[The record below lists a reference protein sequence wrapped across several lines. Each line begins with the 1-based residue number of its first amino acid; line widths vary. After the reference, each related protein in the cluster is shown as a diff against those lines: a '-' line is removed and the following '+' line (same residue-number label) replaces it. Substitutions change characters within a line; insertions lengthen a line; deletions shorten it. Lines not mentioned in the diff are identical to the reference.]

1 MNDLKTLINE
11 EYKDITFDMKASYI
25 ISLYE
30 KERRKKAGV
39 FVTTAFCLFMIIT
52 VFIRMNP
59 KTVETLMNS
68 TGEFFSNLVSNNAD
82 KLSVFETTSSTQ
94 PNTSDNLINQ
104 IATSTA
110 PTETNGQIPAATST
124 QNAYVEPTETPQQN
138 NEKEGTANSVTETT
152 APTEVVTEK
161 ATDTKPAVEK
171 PTSKSSVV
179 PKKINTAKIEYILV
193 SKSTIRITKCIPTDN
208 TVVIPETIDGYTV
221 TEIGEG
227 ILKGYRNVTK
237 VTLPNTVTKIKESS
251 FKGLEA
257 LKSVN
262 IPTNIKSIGGSAFE
276 GCTALESANLG
287 NIEEIGASAFAGC
300 EKLTEIT
307 IPKTA
312 KIIGARAFAKCRGLE
327 KAIIASNCDSGNDKQ
342 DNYTFTECDN
352 LKSVVISEGVT
363 SLTGHQFYKCT
374 ALKNVSL
381 SSTLESISQSAFS
394 CCTKLESIELPKNIK
409 TIGYMAFYKCRAL
422 KNVTL
427 PNSLKIVYSQAF
439 YGCNKLSEITIPK
452 EVDKLYDMCFGYN
465 DYDATI
471 SDFIIKGYEDS
482 TAKEYAKANKIIFVS
497 LGGENKPSQQTT
509 AITLDSFIAIL
520 GVGDTYDITYK
531 VENPEGPTTFTS
543 SDSSIATVDEN
554 GRITAL
560 KSGSATVTIT
570 NNGVSRQLVV
580 III

>member
-39 FVTTAFCLFMIIT
+39 FVTTAVCLFMIMT

-68 TGEFFSNLVSNNAD
+68 TGKFFSNLVSNNAD
-82 KLSVFETTSSTQ
+82 KLSVSETTSPPQ

-110 PTETNGQIPAATST
+110 PTEIIKQIPAATSA
-124 QNAYVEPTETPQQN
+124 QNSVTVEPIETSPQH
-138 NEKEGTANSVTETT
+138 NEKEYANNSVSETT
-152 APTEVVTEK
+152 VPTEVATEK
-161 ATDTKPAVEK
+161 ITDTKPAVEK

-179 PKKINTAKIEYILV
+179 PQKISTAKIKYILV
-193 SKSTIRITKCIPTDN
+193 SKTTIRITKCIPTDN

-327 KAIIASNCDSGNDKQ
+327 KAVIASNCDSGNDKQ

-394 CCTKLESIELPKNIK
+394 CCTSLESIYLPEGLK

-427 PNSLKIVYSQAF
+427 PNSL
-439 YGCNKLSEITIPK
+439 
-452 EVDKLYDMCFGYN
+452 GYN

-497 LGGENKPSQQTT
+497 LGGDNNPSQQPT
-509 AITLDSFIAIL
+509 AITLDSFIAVL
-520 GVGDTYDITYK
+520 NVSDTYDIIYK
-531 VENPEGPTTFTS
+531 VENPEGQTTFTS
-543 SDSSIATVDEN
+543 SDSSVITIDEN

-580 III
+580 IVI

>member
-39 FVTTAFCLFMIIT
+39 FVTTAFCLFMIMT

-82 KLSVFETTSSTQ
+82 KLSVFKTTSSPQ

-138 NEKEGTANSVTETT
+138 NGKEDTANSVTETT

-179 PKKINTAKIEYILV
+179 PQKINTAKIEYILV

-342 DNYTFTECDN
+342 DNYTFTECEN

-409 TIGYMAFYKCRAL
+409 TIGYMAFYKCREL

-452 EVDKLYDMCFGYN
+452 DVDKLYDMCFGYN

-497 LGGENKPSQQTT
+497 LGGDNNPSQQPT
-509 AITLDSFIAIL
+509 AITLDSFIAVL
-520 GVGDTYDITYK
+520 NVSDTYDIIYK
-531 VENPEGPTTFTS
+531 IENPVGQTTFTS
-543 SDSSIATVDEN
+543 SDSSVIAIDEN